1 MKTIFITGAGGGIGL
16 ATAQLLSDKG
26 YDVIVSVR
34 NKEKAVALLP
44 SSVEI
49 TEFDVRDYKKVK
61 EVFDDVI
68 VRHAKIDV
76 LINNAGLG
84 YFDPI
89 ADGSIEHWHEMVDV
103 NVKGL
108 LNCIHVA
115 LPMLIQSQGL
125 VINLGSVASRN
136 VFANSGVYAATKHAV
151 LAISESLRTELSG
164 KIKVSTIMP
173 GAVNTPFIT
182 KTQNN
187 ELLKDYIPYFASG
200 LDPQTIAEAILFCIE
215 APEGALISEITVRP
229 DRKIR

>member
-1 MKTIFITGAGGGIGL
+1 MRALLVSYLHQMKTIFITGAGGGIGL

-89 ADGSIEHWHEMVDV
+89 ADGSIEHWPDGFFDQT
-103 NVKGL
+103 N
-108 LNCIHVA
+108 
-115 LPMLIQSQGL
+115 
-125 VINLGSVASRN
+125 
-136 VFANSGVYAATKHAV
+136 
-151 LAISESLRTELSG
+151 
-164 KIKVSTIMP
+164 
-173 GAVNTPFIT
+173 
-182 KTQNN
+182 
-187 ELLKDYIPYFASG
+187 KDFNR
-200 LDPQTIAEAILFCIE
+200 LFGI
-215 APEGALISEITVRP
+215 
-229 DRKIR
+229 